1 MYCAKCGNQTAEGAK
16 FCNSCGAVM
25 SQSEASISQSAES
38 TMQGKGNGQPAPKKS
53 YKKLAIIISSIIGI
67 VLICILIFNNLW
79 AVSPKTYYGYLES
92 RNKPI
97 VLNNSYNK
105 VIKAF
110 DIKPF
115 SKNIGITVSEVGGL
129 SIGKDML
136 EDFEIQ
142 AQVDHS
148 KGKSTVYA
156 SAKYLNNLLAD
167 AILYQDKEILGL
179 GLPTLYNKNFSIKKD
194 EISETIIN
202 LTGNETDIDLKTLSE
217 IKDQLDK
224 DTRLLDKA
232 IEKYGKIAYKNIP
245 SSSISVTSPDNAAD
259 IYTWQTGSAKTAIE
273 LKKSRMVDI
282 KLTEKDL
289 YDITDKLLK
298 ELRDDDELLNM
309 LINYVPVGY
318 ALSPSYFI
326 SRNEISNEE
335 RADLL
340 EELKTNL
347 DRSREDLE
355 YTFDAESEKII
366 ATMTIISDTK
376 NKIVSREVTLDNLV
390 FAMMQYVNDDKEDV
404 TEINVSE
411 GRFGTGDQ
419 IGNLYIY
426 NGEERKGIRYEQR
439 YGMGAELTYKRSEK
453 GMNSS
458 GLEYGD
464 YKASISNGNY
474 GYAVKLSA
482 RKDDSKKKL
491 DLYDV
496 TVQQNN
502 NNIVKCK
509 MQVDELKN
517 KSNLRF
523 SKSSSVD
530 LATADADELSEVFD
544 EIGDEFQSMTKDLVR
559 NLFRLDSGPSVM
571 EAPVAN

>member
-25 SQSEASISQSAES
+25 SQSEANISQSVES
-38 TMQGKGNGQPAPKKS
+38 ETQGKGSGQSAPKKS
-53 YKKLAIIISSIIGI
+53 YKKLAIIISSIIG
-67 VLICILIFNNLW
+67 VALIGILIFNNLW

-97 VLNNSYNK
+97 LLNDSYKKVLK
-105 VIKAF
+105 TF

-142 AQVDHS
+142 AQVDYS

-156 SAKYLNNLLAD
+156 SAKYLNNLLVD

-179 GLPTLYNKNFSIKKD
+179 GLPTLYNRNFSVKKD
-194 EISETIIN
+194 EISKTITN
-202 LTGNETDIDLKTLSE
+202 LTDNETDIDLKTISG
-217 IKDQLDK
+217 IKNQLDK

-245 SSSISVTSPDNAAD
+245 SSSISVTSPDNATD
-259 IYTWQTGSAKTAIE
+259 IYTWQTGSAKTAME
-273 LKKSRMVDI
+273 LEKCRRVDI

-289 YDITDKLLK
+289 YNMTDKLLK

-318 ALSPSYFI
+318 APSPSYFI

-335 RADLL
+335 RAELL
-340 EELKTNL
+340 EELKSNL

-355 YTFDAESEKII
+355 YTFDAESEKTIV
-366 ATMTIISDTK
+366 TMTIISDTK
-376 NKIVSREVTLDNLV
+376 NKIVSREVTADDSV
-390 FAMMQYVNDDKEDV
+390 FAVMQYVNDDKEEV

-411 GRFGTGDQ
+411 GRFGTGGQ
-419 IGNLYIY
+419 IGNLYAY
-426 NGEERKGIRYEQR
+426 NGEERKGVKLSSQYD
-439 YGMGAELTYKRSEK
+439 GMIELTYKQSDK
-453 GMNSS
+453 GKNNS
-458 GLEYGD
+458 GIGYGV
-464 YKASISNGNY
+464 YKASVLTDY
-474 GYAVKLSA
+474 DKYTLKLSA
-482 RKDDSKKKL
+482 DKGEKGA
-491 DLYDV
+491 DLYELS
-496 TVQQNN
+496 VQQDNQN
-502 NNIVKCK
+502 LVACEILVE
-509 MQVDELKN
+509 ELKN
-517 KSNLRF
+517 KSKLKF
-523 SKSSSVD
+523 SKD
-530 LATADADELSEVFD
+530 RGINLATTDEDELQ
-544 EIGDEFQSMTKDLVR
+544 EILGEIEEEFSNMTYELGSR
-559 NLFRLDSGPSVM
+559 MFN
-571 EAPVAN
+571 